1 MILVNDSLG
10 SRVSVLGTGLNIS
23 VLSIKEIE
31 NSRNIYL
38 VPRSMDMCNWEI
50 HFTSTLYTEQTKF
63 TCK

>member
-23 VLSIKEIE
+23 VLSIEEIE

-38 VPRSMDMCNWEI
+38 VPRSMDIFSW
-50 HFTSTLYTEQTKF
+50 HV
-63 TCK
+63 